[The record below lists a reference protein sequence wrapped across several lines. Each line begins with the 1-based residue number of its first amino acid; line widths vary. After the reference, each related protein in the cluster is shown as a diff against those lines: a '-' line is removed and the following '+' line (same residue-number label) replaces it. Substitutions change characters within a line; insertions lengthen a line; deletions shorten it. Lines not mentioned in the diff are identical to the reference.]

1 MPHCKVKTHDKGTPP
16 AVIDALK
23 PDYKQGNFDTCVIM
37 EGGMA
42 SGKTS
47 LSFHIIDQD
56 GKSIIVQ
63 TSAEILDMIQACRL
77 GAEQRWAD
85 KRAKKN

>member
-1 MPHCKVKTHDKGTPP
+1 MPHCKVKIHDKGTPP
-16 AVIDALK
+16 AVIDGLK
-23 PDYKQGNFDTCVIM
+23 PDYKQGNFDTCVIL

-47 LSFHIIDQD
+47 LTFHIIDQD

-63 TSAEILDMIQACRL
+63 TSAEILDAIQACRQ
-77 GAEQRWAD
+77 GAETRWAAN
-85 KRAKKN
+85 RAKKN